1 MIRCSRVSR
10 SAAVLVVLAWTLIA
24 PRPSAAQDAAAARGD
39 AELAEARQL
48 FDALDYE
55 HAVPAFDRAVA
66 TLEPLAAQQIT
77 ARPSLATAYE
87 LRGRA
92 RFGLGDKDGAVGDF
106 KSLLGVNPAFAF
118 ASQVSPRVV
127 ALLDEVKAT
136 TIGTLVLTID
146 PADAQ
151 LEVNGQPFTAA
162 VAGGVPVKAGEVSVK
177 APRLGYKP
185 VEEKVAVAAGEVKQF
200 GLTLERSAAAV
211 FLLTSPADVE
221 VLVDGASK
229 GRT

>member
-1 MIRCSRVSR
+1 MMTRYSKVSR
-10 SAAVLVVLAWTLIA
+10 SAVGLVVLAWALLA
-24 PRPSAAQDAAAARGD
+24 PRPAAAQDAPTARGE

-106 KSLLGVNPAFAF
+106 KSLL
-118 ASQVSPRVV
+118 
-127 ALLDEVKAT
+127 
-136 TIGTLVLTID
+136 
-146 PADAQ
+146 
-151 LEVNGQPFTAA
+151 
-162 VAGGVPVKAGEVSVK
+162 
-177 APRLGYKP
+177 
-185 VEEKVAVAAGEVKQF
+185 
-200 GLTLERSAAAV
+200 
-211 FLLTSPADVE
+211 
-221 VLVDGASK
+221 
-229 GRT
+229 